1 MGHPPLHSYLRQDA
15 NGEGQLSQVAAGAEL
30 GEEGGTEHY
39 RSFQAE
45 YLEEDADWMWYRR
58 HWNARE
64 LSEKKAYDS
73 ELGEGF
79 PGLVT
84 RFAGWVANA
93 GSCAPRTRSAR
104 EC

>member
-1 MGHPPLHSYLRQDA
+1 MGHPQLHSYLRQDA
-15 NGEGQLSQVAAGAEL
+15 NGEGQLSQAAAGAEL
-30 GEEGGTEHY
+30 GEEGEAEHY

-45 YLEEDADWMWYRR
+45 YPEEDADSMCCRH

-64 LSEKKAYDS
+64 LSAKKAYDS
-73 ELGEGF
+73 EWGEGF
-79 PGLVT
+79 RDLVT